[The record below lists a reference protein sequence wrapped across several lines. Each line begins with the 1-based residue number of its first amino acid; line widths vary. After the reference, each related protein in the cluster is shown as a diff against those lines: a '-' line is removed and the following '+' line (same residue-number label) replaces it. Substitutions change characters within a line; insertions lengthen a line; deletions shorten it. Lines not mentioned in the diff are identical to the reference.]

1 MESLVTW
8 FTIHLSE
15 YISREAIVFVI
26 SLMPI
31 LELRG
36 GLLAASLL
44 QVPITT
50 AIPICVVGNIL
61 PIPFILLFIKKI
73 FAWMRRFAPFA
84 KLVDWLENKAMSKS
98 DKISSIEFWGL
109 MLFVGT
115 PIPGTGAWMGS
126 LIAALLDIDWKKAIL
141 AELLGICLAT
151 VIMSFVSYGLLGAIL
166 S

>member
-8 FTIHLSE
+8 FTLHLSGI
-15 YISREAIVFVI
+15 ISREAIVFFI

-44 QVPITT
+44 KVPIMK
-50 AIPICVVGNIL
+50 AIPLCVIGNIL

-73 FAWMRRFAPFA
+73 FSLMRRFPGFA
-84 KLVDWLENKAMSKS
+84 KLVDWLEEKAMSKS
-98 DKISSIEFWGL
+98 GKIGSVEFWGL
-109 MLFVGT
+109 VLFVGI

-126 LIAALLDIDWKKAIL
+126 LIAALLNIDFKKAII
-141 AELLGICLAT
+141 AELLGIFLAT
-151 VIMSFVSYGLLGAIL
+151 IIMSIVSYGLLGAIV

>member
-8 FTIHLSE
+8 FTMHLSE

-50 AIPICVVGNIL
+50 AIPLCVVGNIL

-73 FAWMRRFAPFA
+73 FAWMRRFRPFA
-84 KLVDWLENKAMSKS
+84 RLVDWLENKAMSKS
-98 DKISSIEFWGL
+98 DKISRIEFWGL
-109 MLFVGT
+109 MLFVGI

-151 VIMSFVSYGLLGAIL
+151 VIMSFVSYGLLAAIL